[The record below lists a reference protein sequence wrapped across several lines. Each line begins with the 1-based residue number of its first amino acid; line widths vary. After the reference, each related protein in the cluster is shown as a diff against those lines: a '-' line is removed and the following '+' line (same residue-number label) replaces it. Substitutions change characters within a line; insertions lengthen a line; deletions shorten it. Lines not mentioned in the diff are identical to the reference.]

1 MQRLGNVTEDEEAEL
16 LSFTGKTIDGKL
28 YVDFEDFNRLRLFV
42 SNYLES
48 FRQAVEV
55 LNKQEKEREEA
66 RKQRLD
72 KDYLEFLDRDIQGGQ
87 V

>member
-28 YVDFEDFNRLRLFV
+28 YVEFEDFNRLRLFV

>member
-1 MQRLGNVTEDEEAEL
+1 MTEDEEAEL

-42 SNYLES
+42 SNYLKS
-48 FRQAVEV
+48 LRQTIEV
-55 LNKQEKEREEA
+55 LDRQEKEREEA
-66 RKQRLD
+66 RKQKLD
-72 KDYLEFLDRDIQGGQ
+72 KDYLEFLDRDTQGGQ

>member
-1 MQRLGNVTEDEEAEL
+1 MTEDEEAEL

-42 SNYLES
+42 SNYLKS
-48 FRQAVEV
+48 FRQTIDV

>member
-42 SNYLES
+42 SNYLKS
-48 FRQAVEV
+48 FRQTIDV

>member
-28 YVDFEDFNRLRLFV
+28 YVEFEDFNRLRLFV
-42 SNYLES
+42 SNYLKS
-48 FRQAVEV
+48 FRQTIDV